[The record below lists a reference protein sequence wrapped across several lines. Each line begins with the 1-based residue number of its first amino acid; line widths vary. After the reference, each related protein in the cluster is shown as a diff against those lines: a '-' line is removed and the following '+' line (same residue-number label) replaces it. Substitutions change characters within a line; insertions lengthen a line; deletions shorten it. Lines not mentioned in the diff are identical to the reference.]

1 MNEMN
6 LNKNKENQQEA
17 EKNLKKIFDDLNK
30 LNLQK
35 YKNQKFK
42 ELLMNFNTILDPMTK
57 LHPYDKIVLIYE
69 NLIENAI
76 LLYSLNPNKEMLEI
90 SKKFQKQAEE
100 FFELVIKPLFNDK
113 EAQSI
118 EEEKIKK
125 LEEFM
130 ENLHIEL

>member
-6 LNKNKENQQEA
+6 LDKNKENQQEA
-17 EKNLKKIFDDLNK
+17 EKNLKKIFENLNK

-42 ELLMNFNTILDPMTK
+42 EHLMNFNTVFDPITK
-57 LHPYDKIVLIYE
+57 LHPYDKIILIYE

-100 FFELVIKPLFNDK
+100 FFKLVIKPLFNDK

-130 ENLHIEL
+130 NNLNIEL

>member
-1 MNEMN
+1 MSEMN
-6 LNKNKENQQEA
+6 LDKNKENQQEA
-17 EKNLKKIFDDLNK
+17 EKNLKKIFENLNK

-42 ELLMNFNTILDPMTK
+42 EHLMNFNTVFDPITK
-57 LHPYDKIVLIYE
+57 LHPYDKIILIYE

-100 FFELVIKPLFNDK
+100 FFKLVIKPLFNDK

-130 ENLHIEL
+130 NNLNIEL

>member
-6 LNKNKENQQEA
+6 LDKTDQQEA
-17 EKNLKKIFDDLNK
+17 EKNLKKIFENLNK

-42 ELLMNFNTILDPMTK
+42 ELIMNFNTVFDPMTK

-69 NLIENAI
+69 NLIENTI

-130 ENLHIEL
+130 NNLNIEL